1 MEKTSLCRYGS
12 LLFFASAV
20 TGVISFSCQ
29 SKTKNSE
36 PKPPNVI
43 FILADDLGWSQTGA
57 YGSEFYETPNID
69 RLAREGIRFTQ
80 AYSAAA
86 VCSPTRASIMTG
98 KYPAR
103 IGLTDFIAGNQRD
116 NYVLSQPDWQK
127 FLPLDEY
134 TLGELFRD
142 NGYATAIFGKWHL
155 SKNKRPP
162 ESLSHNPDKQGF
174 HEYFVTYKPDGS
186 TDPEGDPHNSD
197 TITALS
203 LDFLERKKD
212 TSFFLFM
219 SFNAIHDPLVESE
232 DRIESFK
239 DSPETD
245 EPENHPV
252 VAAML
257 KRMDTNIGK
266 VLTRVE
272 ELNLEEN
279 TFIVFYSDNGGK
291 EFYADQAPFRKG
303 KGWLYEGGIRVPL
316 IIKWKGRVPDNKVSD
331 EMVISNDFFPTFSDL
346 LNTDSLISHDG
357 VSLLPHLLEQKPVP
371 DRALFWYYPHY
382 HFGSGMLPASA
393 MRSGR
398 YKMIEWHEGNL
409 TGKKDFLELYDLTD
423 DPAESVNLVDSLRV
437 LRDSLYGE
445 LLNWRRNV
453 GAKMPV
459 INVLDE

>member
-1 MEKTSLCRYGS
+1 MEKIFSWKYGRF
-12 LLFFASAV
+12 LFFAAV
-20 TGVISFSCQ
+20 FTGFICSSCMR
-29 SKTKNSE
+29 KNVNE
-36 PKPPNVI
+36 QPEPPNVI

-69 RLAREGIRFTQ
+69 RLAKEGVRFTH

-103 IGLTDFIAGNQRD
+103 IGLTDFIAGNRRD
-116 NYVLSQPDWQK
+116 NYTLSQPDWQK

-134 TLGELFRD
+134 TLGELFRE

-174 HEYFVTYKPDGS
+174 DEYFITYKPDGS

-219 SFNAIHDPLVESE
+219 SFNAIHDPLVESQ
-232 DRIESFK
+232 DRIAQFK
-239 DSPETD
+239 NHPLSG

-266 VLTRVE
+266 VLDKIE
-272 ELNLEEN
+272 KLGLEEK
-279 TFIVFYSDNGGK
+279 TFMVFYSDNGGK
-291 EFYADQAPFRKG
+291 ESYADQAPFRKG
-303 KGWLYEGGIRVPL
+303 KGWLYEGGIRVPF
-316 IIKWKGRVPDNKVSD
+316 IIKWENKIREQIVSD
-331 EMVISNDFFPTFSDL
+331 AMVVSNDFFPTFSDL
-346 LNTDSLISHDG
+346 LNHDSIISNDG
-357 VSLLPHLLEQKPVP
+357 INLLPHLLKQKPVP
-371 DRALFWYYPHY
+371 DRALFWHYPHY
-382 HFGSGMLPASA
+382 HFGSGMMPASA
-393 MRSGR
+393 MKSGNF
-398 YKMIEWHEGNL
+398 KLIEWHEKSL
-409 TGKKDFLELYDLTD
+409 TGKNNFLELYELSN
-423 DPAESVNLVDSLRV
+423 DPGEEVNLADSLTV
-437 LRDSLYGE
+437 LRDSMYGE
-445 LLNWRRNV
+445 LLDWRRMV
-453 GAKMPV
+453 DAKMPL
-459 INVLDE
+459 INNPEK